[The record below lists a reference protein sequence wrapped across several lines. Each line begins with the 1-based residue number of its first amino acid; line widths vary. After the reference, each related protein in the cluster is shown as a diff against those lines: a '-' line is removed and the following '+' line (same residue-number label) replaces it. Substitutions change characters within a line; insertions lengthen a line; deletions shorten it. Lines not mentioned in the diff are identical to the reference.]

1 MEKLVREILLRNELI
16 NLVGRD
22 SNNNPKIYL
31 LHAPDD
37 TSGPYIE
44 YEVLDENGSLY
55 AENKEVVT
63 RYRLQIDIFSKGS
76 YEAIRDKVKEILKEY
91 KNFRKEFGS
100 STYEG
105 DTKLFHYILRYN
117 IEIENE
123 SEE

>member
-1 MEKLVREILLRNELI
+1 MEKLVREILLNNELI

-22 SNNNPKIYL
+22 SDNNPKIYL

-44 YEVLDENGSLY
+44 YEIIEETGSLY
-55 AENKEVVT
+55 AEDKEIVI
-63 RYRLQIDIFSKGS
+63 RYRLQIDIFTRGS
-76 YEAIRDKVKEILKEY
+76 YEDIRNKVKEILKEY